1 MLIDPVPSRLLSVH
15 GVDLGQVLPQSQLFK
30 GIGLEVIGYL
40 LPACEVMELQ
50 AGTVLLSNDAPNDS
64 VYVLLSGGLC
74 VHLLPPSEGA
84 IANIAVG
91 GCAGEMSVIDGEP
104 TSAAVTAQAR
114 SLVLRIPQDVLW
126 SMVNASHGV
135 ARNLLYILSTRM
147 RVDNQLIVQSLHAQ
161 RQSEHAA
168 LVDPLTGLHN
178 RRWMTE
184 AFVRQ
189 ITRCREDA
197 QPLCVVMVDVD
208 HFKRIND
215 TWGHLAGDQALEAM
229 AAVLANNI
237 RPMDLLA
244 RFGGEEFALGLP
256 NTSLDAA
263 FAIAERVRRAVEFL
277 ALPFRRSEPLPHL
290 TVSLGVSS
298 MQDGQ
303 TLDDMVALADAAL
316 YRAKEGG
323 RNRVA
328 I

>member
-1 MLIDPVPSRLLSVH
+1 MHSDSTPTPLLSAHQVN
-15 GVDLGQVLPQSQLFK
+15 LCQVLAHSQLFR
-30 GIGLEVIGYL
+30 GIGIEAIEYL
-40 LPACEVMELQ
+40 LPACDVLELQ
-50 AGTVLLSNDAPNDS
+50 AGAVLLSNNAPNDS

-74 VHLLPPSEGA
+74 VHLLPPTDGA
-84 IANIAVG
+84 IAHIPVG
-91 GCAGEMSVIDGEP
+91 GCAGEMSVIDGEH
-104 TSAAVTAQAR
+104 TSACVVAQTL

-147 RVDNQLIVQSLHAQ
+147 RMDNQLIVQSLHAQ

-178 RRWMTE
+178 RRWLQD
-184 AFVRQ
+184 AFTRQ
-189 ITRCREDA
+189 IARCREDG
-197 QPLCVVMVDVD
+197 QPLCLVMVDVD

-215 TWGHLAGDQALEAM
+215 TWGHVAGDRALESM
-229 AAVLANNI
+229 AQVLTNNI

-244 RFGGEEFALGLP
+244 RFGGEEFAMGLP
-256 NTSLDAA
+256 NTTLDAA

-277 ALPFRRSEPLPHL
+277 ALPFRRSDPLPHL
-290 TVSLGVSS
+290 TVSLGVTA

-303 TLDDMVALADAAL
+303 SLDEMMALADAAL